1 MSISY
6 EEAIS
11 TLKIMFPDWDEETL
25 GTILVSNQYHVE
37 RTIENILSMC
47 GDSDSSNATSNQQ
60 EPVVHAPAPQRNAPR

>member
-11 TLKIMFPDWDEETL
+11 TLKVMFPDWDEETL
-25 GTILVSNQYHVE
+25 STVLVSNQYHVE

-47 GDSDSSNATSNQQ
+47 GDSDVSSN
-60 EPVVHAPAPQRNAPR
+60 PAPAPIPATQQSSQPR